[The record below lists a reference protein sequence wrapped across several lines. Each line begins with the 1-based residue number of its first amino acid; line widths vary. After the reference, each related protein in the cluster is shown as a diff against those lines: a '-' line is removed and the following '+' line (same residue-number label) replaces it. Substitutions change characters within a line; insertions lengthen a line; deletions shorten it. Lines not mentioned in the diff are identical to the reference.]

1 MRALKYNK
9 KAKLTNSEFVLGKLE
24 FYKSRPTRIK
34 QVADILHDNL
44 KKNIGYYGQVLLF
57 FFLKRDRS
65 TLVTGTN
72 KTYMLQECFKVKHL
86 PGLLN

>member
-44 KKNIGYYGQVLLF
+44 NKHRLLWPSFIIFFKKEPVNTSNRY
-57 FFLKRDRS
+57 K
-65 TLVTGTN
+65 
-72 KTYMLQECFKVKHL
+72 
-86 PGLLN
+86 